1 MTEMVPKLHDMPA
14 EQIIKTLI
22 RGMSE
27 DLSFEEILDI
37 EGATADELLILNGA
51 IAMIMANSEGIIR
64 ALLAED
70 S

>member
-1 MTEMVPKLHDMPA
+1 MVPQLHEMPA

-27 DLSFEEILDI
+27 DLSFEEILDT